1 MEKTKAMLWF
11 FWYNTCMSW
20 TRERKTFVTFVVLG
34 FLLAV
39 GILSALPF
47 VLKAPMCTDGIKN
60 GTETGVDCGGSC
72 ALVCKN
78 SIVPLEIRWQRSI
91 EVDEKTYDAVAY
103 VVNKNNTA
111 IPTYVAFTVILSDK
125 NGATIVEKEGRTV
138 ILPGAATPLYVPNI
152 SVGEQVPVR
161 TRFEITETGPFNTY
175 SNKDFLKN
183 IQVTNQV
190 FDNTT
195 ETPRLTLTIKNTI
208 FDAVKDVDVYALLY
222 DEEDTL
228 IAIGKTY
235 IESIAPQSQE
245 KAYFSWRTPFSSPK
259 RFEFILV
266 RDPFAR

>member
-1 MEKTKAMLWF
+1 
-11 FWYNTCMSW
+11 MSW
-20 TRERKTFVTFVVLG
+20 TRERKTFVTF
-34 FLLAV
+34 AV
-39 GILSALPF
+39 GGF
-47 VLKAPMCTDGIKN
+47 VLAIGTLVTLSFIIKN
-60 GTETGVDCGGSC
+60 PTCVDGVKNGNETGVDCGGSC

-78 SIVPLEIRWQRSI
+78 SIVPLEIRWQRSV

-111 IPTYVAFTVILSDK
+111 IPGYVVFKTVLSDK

-152 SVGEQVPVR
+152 SVGDRIPVR
-161 TRFEITETGPFNTY
+161 TRFEITETGPFYTY
-175 SNKDFLKN
+175 SNNDFLKN
-183 IQVTNQV
+183 VQVVNQI

-195 ETPRLTLTIKNTI
+195 ETPRLTLTIKNTT
-208 FDAVKDVDVYALLY
+208 FDMVKDIDVYALLY

-228 IAIGKTY
+228 VAVSKTY
-235 IESIAPQSQE
+235 IESIGAQGQQ

-266 RDPFAR
+266 RDPFAQ